1 MLMQEKR
8 QLSAQEIVRALKDPE
23 YRERLS
29 VAQRAQLPMHPA
41 GPIELPDALFEQV
54 AGGGTVHITFS
65 GVCA

>member
-1 MLMQEKR
+1 MLIQEKQ

-29 VAQRAQLPMHPA
+29 ATQRAQLPAHPA

-54 AGGGTVHITFS
+54 WGGPVHITAT
-65 GVCA
+65 GTCW